1 MPRAGSI
8 YRTGS
13 RKRLSLC
20 FAAILLLVFLFT
32 RMPAVLEFP
41 SVTLLGLT
49 GLLLTAL
56 GAFGRIWS
64 SIYIAGRKNKKLVD
78 EGPYSVTRNPLYLF
92 SLSGATGL
100 GLASCNPVVLVCLLA
115 GFLLYYP
122 GVIAAE
128 EEKLR
133 AKHGELFEE
142 YQSRVPRIVPD
153 LSLFAQPEYIPASPG
168 PVDKSFA
175 DAVWFILGYIAL
187 RAVVWLHFFAL
198 LPALEIP
205 FF

>member
-1 MPRAGSI
+1 M
-8 YRTGS
+8 
-13 RKRLSLC
+13 SLC
-20 FAAILLLVFLFT
+20 CAGVLLIVFLFT
-32 RMPAVLEFP
+32 RMPALLEFP
-41 SVTLLGLT
+41 TILLLGLS
-49 GLLLTAL
+49 GLLLAAL

-64 SIYIAGRKNKKLVD
+64 SIYVAGRKNKEVVD

-92 SLSGATGL
+92 SLLGAAGL

-133 AKHGELFEE
+133 AKHGELYEE
-142 YQSRVPRIVPD
+142 YRSRVPRILPD
-153 LSLFAQPEYIPASPG
+153 FSMFSQPEHITIQPG
-168 PVDKSFA
+168 PATRAFA
-175 DAVWFILGYIAL
+175 DAIWFILGYIAL
-187 RAVVWLHFFAL
+187 RTVVWLHAFSL